1 MLYFLW
7 ILGISLA
14 VWLSITS
21 ALRLE
26 ARDAEKG
33 R

>member
-7 ILGISLA
+7 ILGVSLA
-14 VWLSITS
+14 VWLSITC

-26 ARDAEKG
+26 ARDEAKG
-33 R
+33 Q